1 MFSEDMSLAIFPSL
15 GTLQTACAAA
25 ETFPQQHKADLWR
38 GAGTGY
44 MSCSLSGLLCLRLSG
59 FSLEALA
66 LWSLKLLPI
75 AKFSLDADVAN
86 NSANEFVIG
95 NFLPRDMWT
104 NPSQTNTLCIASWY
118 LIKWRPRQACNPFHF
133 LDNFRLW
140 LLDFQSMPVNKL
152 QKSEPNLI
160 KAYANAVGIAANP
173 GKDLGPK
180 TRHRV
185 AVFMGQLLPGLRFQ
199 MKLDDAGAVA
209 VPTDVVIKLNCSKL
223 A

>member
-1 MFSEDMSLAIFPSL
+1 
-15 GTLQTACAAA
+15 
-25 ETFPQQHKADLWR
+25 
-38 GAGTGY
+38 
-44 MSCSLSGLLCLRLSG
+44 
-59 FSLEALA
+59 
-66 LWSLKLLPI
+66 
-75 AKFSLDADVAN
+75 
-86 NSANEFVIG
+86 
-95 NFLPRDMWT
+95 
-104 NPSQTNTLCIASWY
+104 
-118 LIKWRPRQACNPFHF
+118 
-133 LDNFRLW
+133 
-140 LLDFQSMPVNKL
+140 MPVNKL

-173 GKDLGPK
+173 GKDLRPK